1 MGKEGVFISC
11 YVLGWCVLCGEKLR
25 SGMLTL
31 KDDRIIGWI
40 KKGVLTKGEE
50 AFCLSVYGEGELS
63 DAQWRELRRIN
74 LRNHPGKL

>member
-1 MGKEGVFISC
+1 
-11 YVLGWCVLCGEKLR
+11 
-25 SGMLTL
+25 MLTL